1 MRLLSNRMELNF
13 RYPSANHRALAPLVV
28 LRDDF
33 DEKNVP
39 ALPVMHVFLI
49 LSKKSND
56 YSKIQAVQ

>member
-1 MRLLSNRMELNF
+1 MGLLSSRMELNF

-49 LSKKSND
+49 LSKRQTGKA
-56 YSKIQAVQ
+56 QLAV

>member
-1 MRLLSNRMELNF
+1 MELNF

-49 LSKKSND
+49 LSKRQTGKA
-56 YSKIQAVQ
+56 QLAV